1 MYSRRLLWIQKA
13 ASVCV
18 SLILAVSELPSRILT
33 MNKRNITPILMVFFS
48 LMAVL
53 PEAAP
58 LVHAQ
63 GTPTVSVSPAFNAAD
78 AGTSFQTSISLDG
91 VSNLIA
97 FDVFLTFNTNAL
109 SASTPNCFGS
119 GTLFGSAPSGSVF
132 PVACTADNNAGQI
145 ECSGALLGGVTI
157 ATASGALCLI
167 TFTAL
172 GPFGSDL
179 TILNPQI
186 IIEQNGGAVQ
196 IPVSVINGTFLS
208 PPVLLFLIPNATTAP
223 GQRVSHLFKGQTSI
237 DLQGFVMLATN
248 APFSG
253 FGGVI
258 FTIVDPTG
266 NQFTVQSNI
275 AFMFPGNSAT
285 VTAHFDFIA
294 SNGGVTG
301 TYLLFA

>member
-1 MYSRRLLWIQKA
+1 
-13 ASVCV
+13 
-18 SLILAVSELPSRILT
+18 
-33 MNKRNITPILMVFFS
+33 MNKRNITPVLMVFFS

-78 AGTSFQTSISLDG
+78 IGNSFQTSISVDG

-172 GPFGSDL
+172 APFSSDL

-196 IPVSVINGTFLS
+196 IPVSVMNGTFLS
-208 PPVLLFLIPNATTAP
+208 PPVLSFISPNATWAP
-223 GQRVSHLFKGQTSI
+223 GQHVRHLFKGQTTVN
-237 DLQGFVMLATN
+237 LQGLIMLSPN

-253 FGGVI
+253 FGGVL
-258 FTIVDPTG
+258 FTIVDPAG
-266 NQFTVQSNI
+266 NQFQVQSTIN
-275 AFMFPGNSAT
+275 FMFPGNST
-285 VTAHFDFIA
+285 VVTGQFDIVG
-294 SNGGVTG
+294 SNGGILG
-301 TYLLFA
+301 TYQLFGTLLRCPLPTACATGATVQGFSFKVKA